1 MKTYPAIEFVARR
14 GRFLAL
20 ILGLGVLLIDVI
32 ASITLANPWFFLYGI
47 VIGGCLWALLRVG
60 AELVEVVSET
70 LLPR

>member
-14 GRFLAL
+14 GRLLAL
-20 ILGLGVLLIDVI
+20 IAGLSCLVLAMVMAITW
-32 ASITLANPWFFLYGI
+32 ASPWPFIFGI
-47 VIGGCLWALLRVG
+47 VASGCLWALVRVG